1 MGNDVLLLESWRL
14 LRTRPRFECHGIRG
28 RRSQRARLAAVL
40 HRMLTLFHHP
50 RCPHSRFVRLALGEY
65 DLEFRQVRER
75 VWERREEFLIL
86 NPAGTVPVLV
96 VEGLPP
102 IPGGAIIA
110 EYLNENWGGGLGNR
124 RLMPDGPFARVEV
137 RRLMSWFNDKFFTEV
152 SGPLTTEQYKR
163 YVPVDAGGGSPD
175 TAVIRAAGHSIR
187 FHLAY
192 LGALVR
198 TRDWLFGDCLTY
210 ADLAAAAHLS
220 VAEDLGGIPWS
231 EDEAA
236 KTWYFRMQSRT
247 SFRSLVAEGWRG
259 FVRR

>member
-1 MGNDVLLLESWRL
+1 MGFGAAAANAPD
-14 LRTRPRFECHGIRG
+14 
-28 RRSQRARLAAVL
+28 SQRSA

-50 RCPHSRFVRLALGEY
+50 MCPHSRFARVAMGEY
-65 DLEFRQVRER
+65 GLEFRQVRER

-86 NPAGTVPVLV
+86 NPAGTIPVMV
-96 VEGLPP
+96 AEGLSP

-110 EYLNENWGGGLGNR
+110 EYLDESWGSRLGDR
-124 RLMPDGPFARVEV
+124 RLLPDGPFARVEV
-137 RRLMSWFNDKFFTEV
+137 RRLMSWFNDKFFAEV

-163 YVPVDAGGGSPD
+163 YMPPDAGGGSPD
-175 TAVIRAAGHSIR
+175 TEVIRAARHNIR
-187 FHLAY
+187 SHLAY

-198 TRDWLFGDCLTY
+198 TRDWLAGDRLTY

-236 KTWYFRMQSRT
+236 KTWYSRMQSRP
-247 SFRSLVAEGWRG
+247 SFRSLLAQGWRG
-259 FVRR
+259 FAGR